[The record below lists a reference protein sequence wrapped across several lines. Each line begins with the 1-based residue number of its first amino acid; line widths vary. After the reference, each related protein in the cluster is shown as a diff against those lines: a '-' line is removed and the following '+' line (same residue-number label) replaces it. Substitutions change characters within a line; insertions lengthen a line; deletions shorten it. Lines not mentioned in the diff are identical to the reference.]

1 MKFTLSWLKSHLD
14 TNASLNEICDTLTKI
29 GLEVEGVEDQAQALS
44 GFKVAKVISAV
55 QHPNADKLRLCMV
68 DDGSGTPIQVV
79 CGAHNAREGLVT
91 VFASPGTYIPSK
103 KTTLGVG
110 EIRGVESKGMLCS
123 EEELELVGISDGIM
137 ELPADAP
144 IGARYVDYAK
154 IGDPVIDINL
164 TPNRSDAAGIYGIA
178 RDLAAAGLGTV
189 KPQSLSTI
197 ATTGTCPVDVT
208 LELTGDD
215 RKLCPVFA
223 LRLIKGV
230 KNGAS
235 PAWMQSWLKSIG
247 LRPINA
253 LVDITNFITFDR
265 GRPLHVFD
273 AAKILGNLNIRR
285 AKQGESIQAL
295 DGKNYTLDENN
306 VIIADDKG
314 VQSIAGIMGGE
325 YSGCDENTTDVLIEC
340 ALWDSTNIA
349 QSGRKLGINSDARYR
364 FERGVDP
371 AITQYGIDLAA
382 KLVLDICGGTATQM
396 KVWGDIPTITKCII
410 FPWSEV
416 KRLTG
421 LELPIDD
428 MSQILSQLGF
438 GVSRS
443 GEAATI
449 SVPSWRPDIEGK
461 ADIVEEIIRIAGIEH
476 ITNIPLKRYTAVS
489 EPILTIMQRR
499 IRRARRALASSGMV
513 EAMTYSFVSKTQAE
527 AFGGG
532 SQILKL
538 ANPIAADMS
547 DMRPSLLPG
556 LVAATQRNVDRAI
569 RDVAMFEVGQ
579 IFFGNKPQ
587 DQKIAATGLRRGLS
601 SKIGQGRHWSYSAKP
616 VDIYDIK
623 TDAFALLSTLNIA
636 TDSMQLVV
644 GAPSWF
650 HPGRSATMQF
660 GPKGVLGHFGELHPR
675 VLQELGIDGSIVA
688 FEIILDN
695 LPAQKQKVTKIKP
708 KLELSAFQ
716 PITRDFAFIVDKATR
731 GDDLVKAA
739 RGIDRALV
747 SQVRLFDVYEGTG
760 VEQGKK
766 SLAIEVT
773 LQPRDKT
780 LNDADIEAFAAKL
793 VAEVNKKIGGILRA

>member
-1 MKFTLSWLKSHLD
+1 MKLTLSWLKSHLD
-14 TNASLNEICDTLTKI
+14 TNASLTEICDTLTKI
-29 GLEVEGVEDQAQALS
+29 GLEVEGVEDQAQVLS
-44 GFKVAKVISAV
+44 GFTIAKIISAV

-68 DDGSGTPIQVV
+68 DDGSNMPVQVV

-91 VFASPGTYIPSK
+91 VLASPGTYIPSK

-123 EEELELVGISDGIM
+123 AEELELSDISDGIM
-137 ELPADAP
+137 ELPNDAP
-144 IGARYVDYAK
+144 IGTKYVDYAK

-178 RDLAAAGLGTV
+178 RDLAAAGLGTI
-189 KPQSLSTI
+189 KPQTLNSI
-197 ATTGTCPVDVT
+197 TTKGTCPVDVNI
-208 LELTGDD
+208 EFTGEN
-215 RKLCPVFA
+215 RKFCPAFG

-253 LVDITNFITFDR
+253 LVDITNFITFDH

-273 AAKILGNLNIRR
+273 AAKILGNLNVRR

-295 DGKNYTLDENN
+295 DGKTYTLDESI

-325 YSGCDENTTDVLIEC
+325 LSGCDENTTDVLIEC

-349 QSGRKLGINSDARYR
+349 QSGRKFGINSDARYR

-371 AITQYGIDLAA
+371 AITHYGIELAT
-382 KLVLDICGGTATQM
+382 KLVLEICGGTPTQTR
-396 KVWGDIPTITKCII
+396 VTGDIPSITKCII

-416 KRLTG
+416 KRLAG
-421 LELPIDD
+421 LELPIED
-428 MSQILSQLGF
+428 MTRILLNLGF
-438 GVSRS
+438 GVTGA
-443 GEAATI
+443 GEASTI
-449 SVPSWRPDIEGK
+449 AVPSWRPDIEGK

-476 ITNIPLKRYTAVS
+476 ITNVPLRRYTAIS
-489 EPILTIMQRR
+489 ESILTIMQRR
-499 IRRARRALASSGMV
+499 TRRARRALAACGLV
-513 EAMTYSFVSKTQAE
+513 EAITYSFISKAQAG

-532 SQILKL
+532 SDSLKL

-556 LVAATQRNVDRAI
+556 LIAATQRNVDRAI

-579 IFFGNKPQ
+579 IFQGNKPQ

-616 VDIYDIK
+616 VDIYDVK
-623 TDAFALLSTLNIA
+623 ADAFALLSALNIS

-660 GPKGVLGHFGELHPR
+660 GPKGILGYFGELHPR
-675 VLQELGIDGSIVA
+675 VLQELGIDGAIMA
-688 FEIILDN
+688 FEIVLDN
-695 LPAQKQKVTKIKP
+695 LPAQKQKLTKIKP
-708 KLELSAFQ
+708 KLELSAYQ

-731 GDDLVKAA
+731 ADDLVKTA
-739 RGIDRALV
+739 RCIDRTLV
-747 SQVRLFDVYEGTG
+747 SQVRLFDLYEGQG

-773 LQPRDKT
+773 LQPRDRT
-780 LNDADIEAFAAKL
+780 LNDSEIDEFATKL
-793 VAEVNKKIGGILRA
+793 IAEITKKTGGVLRG